1 MSDGERQGTASTR
14 STREAMSRVEGRL
27 RRAGLSPSEARRQ
40 SREAALRADGDRNAI
55 GRSKRATL
63 EQHQRSLDERGR
75 R

>member
-14 STREAMSRVEGRL
+14 STRETMSHVEGRL
-27 RRAGLSPSEARRQ
+27 RLAGLSSDDARRQ

-55 GRSKRATL
+55 GRSKRATN